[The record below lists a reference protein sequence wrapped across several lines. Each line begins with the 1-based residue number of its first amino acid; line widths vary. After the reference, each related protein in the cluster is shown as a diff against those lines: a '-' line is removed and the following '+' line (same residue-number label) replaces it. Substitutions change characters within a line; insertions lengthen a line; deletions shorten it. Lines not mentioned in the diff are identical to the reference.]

1 MVRSHPRIRAAV
13 VGLGIGR
20 DHIKGFRRHPH
31 CDVVA
36 IADPNQELRAEV
48 SRALRV
54 PAAYPDLQT
63 LLDSERPD
71 VVSLAVPNHL
81 HAPLTIQAME
91 AGAHVLCEK
100 PMAHTLQD
108 AQRMQA
114 AAERTGRRLM
124 INFSFRFSATA
135 RALKGV
141 VDDGKLGDI
150 YYARSVWHR
159 RDGIPG
165 RTGWFSDRVR
175 SGGGPLIDLGVHRL
189 DLALW
194 LMGYPRPVSVS
205 AVDFNARGTERMGT
219 GFTVEDMAAAFIRL
233 DSGAVLSLE
242 ASWIGHIR
250 ERELMET
257 RLVGT
262 RGGLKQWNLKEGYE
276 FAAEY
281 YTTGPKG
288 PVNQPIARRQQAEPS
303 QYEFVDAI
311 LADRPHPAPGTEGL
325 VVQEILDAIYRS
337 AAQTGG
343 ASATIPRSPALP

>member
-1 MVRSHPRIRAAV
+1 MPQPRARLRAAV

-20 DHIKGFRRHPH
+20 DHILGYRRHPL

-36 IADPNQELRAEV
+36 IADPNASLRQDIA
-48 SRALRV
+48 RRMKI
-54 PAAYPDLQT
+54 PAAYADLET
-63 LLDSERPD
+63 LLAQEQPD
-71 VVSLAVPNHL
+71 IVSIAVPNDL
-81 HAPLTIQAME
+81 HAPLAVQAME
-91 AGAHVLCEK
+91 AGVHVLCEK
-100 PMAHTLQD
+100 PMAHTLAD
-108 AQRMQA
+108 ARRMQE
-114 AAERTGRRLM
+114 AAERTGQRLM

-135 RALKGV
+135 RALKAV
-141 VDDGKLGDI
+141 VKEGRLGDI

-165 RTGWFSDRVR
+165 RTGWFSDRAR

-194 LMGYPRPVSVS
+194 LMGYPRPISVS
-205 AVDFNARGTERMGT
+205 AVDFNARGTRRMGA
-219 GFTVEDMAAAFIRL
+219 GFSVEDMAAAFIRL

-281 YTTGPKG
+281 YTNGPNG
-288 PVNQPIARRQQAEPS
+288 PVNQAIARRQKAEPS

-311 LADRPHPAPGTEGL
+311 IADRPHPAPGSEGL

-337 AAQTGG
+337 AAESSG
-343 ASATIPRSPALP
+343 ASATIPRSPAPP